1 MWQRN
6 RYIIRNK
13 PHNFFFLILKAGDS
27 TEITRLFNKLSKE
40 ARGII
45 DEVIHLAYFMRG
57 SISYNDFMFMT
68 YVEREAVSDFLEK
81 RLEAESKKPHP
92 IY

>member
-1 MWQRN
+1 
-6 RYIIRNK
+6 
-13 PHNFFFLILKAGDS
+13 
-27 TEITRLFNKLSKE
+27 
-40 ARGII
+40 
-45 DEVIHLAYFMRG
+45 MRG

-81 RLEAESKKPHP
+81 RLESESKKSNP